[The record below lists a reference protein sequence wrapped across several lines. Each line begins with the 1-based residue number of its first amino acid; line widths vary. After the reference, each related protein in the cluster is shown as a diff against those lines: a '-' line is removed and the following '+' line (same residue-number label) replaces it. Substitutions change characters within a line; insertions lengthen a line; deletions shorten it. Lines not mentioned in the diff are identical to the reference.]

1 MKMIRALKRYGQN
14 FMTDKNIIAFMIER
28 SCVNENDCVLE
39 IGPGHGILTR
49 ALLDAGVKCLHC
61 IELDERFHDELDE
74 LAMTDDHL
82 HVHWGDAVTFD
93 YDALVPFPNKI
104 IANIPYNI
112 TTPLIWKLIQYAKLG
127 LTYHMYML
135 QKEAAIRL
143 TAPPDTKARY
153 PLGVT
158 VDALG
163 HASIVKNVSR
173 ECFRPV
179 PNVDSV
185 IAEIVIERNF
195 ELACDSL
202 WSELLHR
209 GFAQRRK
216 TLQNNLKG
224 FLNVPD
230 EYAKMRAEDL
240 TCDEWMNIYHE
251 IKTSAK

>member
-1 MKMIRALKRYGQN
+1 MLRALKRYGQN
-14 FMTDKNIIAFMIER
+14 FMTDKNIIAFMISR
-28 SCVNENDCVLE
+28 SYACENDCVLE

-49 ALLDAGVKCLHC
+49 ALLDANVKCLHTV
-61 IELDERFHDELDE
+61 ELDERFRTELEELASHDERLN
-74 LAMTDDHL
+74 L
-82 HVHWGDAVTFD
+82 HWGDAVTFD
-93 YDALVPFPNKI
+93 YDSLEPFPNKI

-112 TTPLIWKLIQYAKLG
+112 TTPLIWKLIQYSKHG
-127 LTYHMYML
+127 LTYHMHML
-135 QKEAAIRL
+135 QKEAALRL

-158 VDALG
+158 LDAMG
-163 HASIVKNVSR
+163 HAAIIKNVSR
-173 ECFRPV
+173 ECFRPI

-185 IAEIVIERNF
+185 IAEIMIEGNF

-202 WSELLHR
+202 WTELLHK

-224 FLNVPD
+224 FMNVPD

-240 TCDEWMNIYHE
+240 TCDEWLKIYHE
-251 IKTSAK
+251 IKTSAN

>member
-1 MKMIRALKRYGQN
+1 MIRALKRYGQN
-14 FMTDKNIIAFMIER
+14 FMIDRNIIAFMIER

-39 IGPGHGILTR
+39 VGPGHGILTR
-49 ALLDAGVKCLHC
+49 ALLDANVKCIHA

-74 LAMTDDHL
+74 LAVSDTRL
-82 HVHWGDAVTFD
+82 HVHWADAVTFN
-93 YDALVPFPNKI
+93 YDSLVPFPNKI

-112 TTPLIWKLIQYAKLG
+112 TTPLIWKLIQYAKHG
-127 LTYHMYML
+127 LIYHMYML

-153 PLGVT
+153 PLGIT
-158 VDALG
+158 IEALG
-163 HASIVKNVSR
+163 HASILKNVSR

-185 IAEIVIERNF
+185 IAEIMIERNF
-195 ELACDSL
+195 ELACDES

-209 GFAQRRK
+209 GFSQRRK

-224 FLNVPD
+224 YVNVPG

-240 TCDEWMNIYHE
+240 TCDEWLKIYHE
-251 IKTSAK
+251 IKTSAN